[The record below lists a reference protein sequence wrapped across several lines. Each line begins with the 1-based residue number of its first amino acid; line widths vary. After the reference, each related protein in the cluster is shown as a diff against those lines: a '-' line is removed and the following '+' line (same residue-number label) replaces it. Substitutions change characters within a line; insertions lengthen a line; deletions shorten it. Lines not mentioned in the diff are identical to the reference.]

1 MTLLVRSGFFE
12 KFQFRETD
20 TVTSSHLQSKKSYDK
35 MDDASS
41 WREDT
46 SPRHTDGGLLLPSKD
61 GLEPGFAPVPSLSRG
76 LQVPSRSYRLTSG
89 FEYPAVL
96 SSYDVSE
103 EDWTRFTGEI
113 TEEAK
118 MSSQQWRTVIGTG
131 IGTMAIGGI
140 MMGFFGAIPAVIAAR
155 RKRAHHET
163 RNLAAAISPDSNS
176 SLSHKLSTWNEDFF
190 KPRGIV
196 IRVDMPYDTDSLE
209 EMDVSS
215 PTSSREGSIVSSPSD
230 SKPQEPNKSL
240 REKARTR
247 GRIVVIPL
255 HQRTPSLLSQTTTLA
270 EEKNTV
276 HAVYE

>member
-1 MTLLVRSGFFE
+1 MTLLIRSGFFE
-12 KFQFRETD
+12 KFHFREAD
-20 TVTSSHLQSKKSYDK
+20 AVMSHLQAEKSYDQL
-35 MDDASS
+35 DDASS
-41 WREDT
+41 WREDA
-46 SPRHTDGGLLLPSKD
+46 SPHPTDGSLLLPSKD
-61 GLEPGFAPVPSLSRG
+61 GLEPGFAPVQSLSRG

-89 FEYPAVL
+89 FEYPAAL
-96 SSYDVSE
+96 SNYDVSE
-103 EDWTRFTGEI
+103 EDWTKFTGEI

-155 RKRAHHET
+155 KKRAHHET

-176 SLSHKLSTWNEDFF
+176 SLSHKLSNWNEDFF

-209 EMDVSS
+209 EMDVNS
-215 PTSSREGSIVSSPSD
+215 PTSSREGSVVSSPSD
-230 SKPQEPNKSL
+230 SKLQKTNRSA
-240 REKARTR
+240 RDKARSR

-255 HQRTPSLLSQTTTLA
+255 HQNTPSVMSQATTLA
-270 EEKNTV
+270 EENTTV

>member
-1 MTLLVRSGFFE
+1 M
-12 KFQFRETD
+12 
-20 TVTSSHLQSKKSYDK
+20 SSHPQLKKSYDQL
-35 MDDASS
+35 DDASS

-46 SPRHTDGGLLLPSKD
+46 SSLHPEGTLLLPSKD

-118 MSSQQWRTVIGTG
+118 MTSQQWRTVIGTG
-131 IGTMAIGGI
+131 IGTMAIGGM

-176 SLSHKLSTWNEDFF
+176 SFSHKLSTWNEDFF
-190 KPRGIV
+190 KHRGIV

-215 PTSSREGSIVSSPSD
+215 PSSSREGSIVSSRSD
-230 SKPQEPNKSL
+230 SKPQESNRSA
-240 REKARTR
+240 REKARNR
-247 GRIVVIPL
+247 GRIVIIPL
-255 HQRTPSLLSQTTTLA
+255 NQGTSVLSQTTTLA
-270 EEKNTV
+270 DESTTV